1 MPTPKLLVVAGAIT
15 HHGGGP
21 SHSLLP
27 EEHTFEPSLAPPP
40 KEKSERPAGLF
51 GDIADD
57 LGLSK
62 ESQGSLWKWL
72 S

>member
-1 MPTPKLLVVAGAIT
+1 MSSPKLLVVAGAIT

-21 SHSLLP
+21 SHSFLP
-27 EEHTFEPSLAPPP
+27 EEHTFEPPIAPPP
-40 KEKSERPAGLF
+40 KETPKASAGLLA
-51 GDIADD
+51 DIADD

-62 ESQGSLWKWL
+62 DSKGSLWKWL